1 MFTRSRDRVAAVASV
16 LSSPLPIDAYVQML
30 DPLWST
36 TGIRARVE
44 AVIPETSRAA
54 TIVLRPGRP
63 LAFEAGQWIGVGV
76 DIDGVRH
83 RRTYSLTSVPGGRT
97 VTITAQAIPDG
108 LVSNHLVHDLRPG
121 DIVHLEPPA
130 GEFTLPA
137 AIDRPL
143 LFVTGGSGITP
154 VMGMLRTLA
163 AGCGILDAVVL
174 HHAPSADE
182 AIFASELAALA
193 ERHPGLRVVHTFTGA
208 GAPPP
213 EAELTVARLDAQC
226 PDWRAR
232 HAWSCGPAPL
242 LAAAESAWSTTDQPE
257 LLRIERFRP
266 LLFAPDD
273 PGIGGSVRFTASAA
287 DTVADGHT
295 PLLVV
300 AESAG
305 LLPKHG
311 CRMGICHSC
320 IVPLVSG
327 CVRDL
332 RDGRV
337 QRDPGDLVQIC
348 VSAAAGDVELE
359 L

>member
-1 MFTRSRDRVAAVASV
+1 MFTRTRDRLASAASV
-16 LSSPLPIDAYVQML
+16 LSTPLPIEAYVQL
-30 DPLWST
+30 IDPLWST
-36 TGIRARVE
+36 TGFRARVE
-44 AVIPETSRAA
+44 AIIPETSRAA
-54 TIVLRPGRP
+54 TIVLRPGRTISYQP
-63 LAFEAGQWIGVGV
+63 GQWIGLGV

-97 VTITAQAIPDG
+97 LTITAQAIPDG
-108 LVSNHLVHDLRPG
+108 LVSNHLVRDLRPG
-121 DIVHLEPPA
+121 DLVHLDPPA
-130 GEFTLPA
+130 GDFTLPA
-137 AIDRPL
+137 TLDRPL

-163 AGCGILDAVVL
+163 AGPGIDDAVVL
-174 HHAPSADE
+174 HHAPSPDE
-182 AIFASELAALA
+182 AIFAGELAEL
-193 ERHPGLRVVHTFTGA
+193 EQQFPGLRVVHTITGA

-213 EAELTVARLDAQC
+213 EAELTVARLDAEC
-226 PDWRAR
+226 SDWRSR

-242 LAAAESAWSTTDQPE
+242 LAAAEAAWATTDAPE

-266 LLFAPDD
+266 LVFAPDS
-273 PGIGGSVRFTASAA
+273 PGVGGSVRFAGAGT
-287 DTVADGHT
+287 DVVADGQT

-300 AESAG
+300 AEEAG

-311 CRMGICHSC
+311 CRMGICRSC
-320 IVPLVSG
+320 TVPLVSG

-348 VSAAAGDVELE
+348 VSAAAGDVELD